1 MDIKLPTPTI
11 IPTENDYEVDGILYC
26 GTCNKPKTKLVKL
39 NRAMYPVPIAC
50 DCVKARNERIRQE
63 EIKTEVERQERERR
77 EKIESLRY
85 EAFPDLRMR
94 NWTFAEDDKANAKI
108 SDIAQKYVDNFSAM
122 SARGMG
128 LLLYGG
134 VGTGKTFISAC
145 IANALIDEGYTCFAT
160 NFASLS
166 NTLQSSFSGRQELM
180 EKLASYSLLVIDD
193 LASERDTEYMGE
205 VVQNVIDARYR
216 AQKPLIVTTNLTGEE
231 LKHPKDIRKERIY
244 SRLFEMCIPV
254 EVKGVDRRKKKLR
267 DSNKDLR
274 ELLGI

>member
-11 IPTENDYEVDGILYC
+11 MPTENDYEVDGILYC
-26 GTCNKPKTKLVKL
+26 GACNKPKTKLVKL

-63 EIKTEVERQERERR
+63 EIKAEVERQERERR

-180 EKLASYSLLVIDD
+180 DKLASYSLLVIDD

-267 DSNKDLR
+267 DSNKDLKK
-274 ELLGI
+274 LLGI